1 MTKTWGDMN
10 FFQKIWKIVRTIK
23 EVIHF
28 IVMFVGIIFIDALI
42 LGAILYYPL
51 MWLFEKY

>member
-10 FFQKIWKIVRTIK
+10 IFQKIWKIIRKIK